1 MFPSDGRHFKSV
13 YGKDLVESL
22 LAGADQVSSELERS
36 TDERLALHQNK
47 SACLQGQIDLIRTHQ
62 AVQDQRIS
70 FAVARE
76 AEDADA
82 RANERCFFSFLLLF
96 NISCFAFAL
105 PLSLCFFLFVPGIW
119 TRSF

>member
-1 MFPSDGRHFKSV
+1 MRVFVLFPSDGRHFKSV

-36 TDERLALHQNK
+36 SDERLALHQNK

-82 RANERCFFSFLLLF
+82 RANERCFFSF
-96 NISCFAFAL
+96 AFL
-105 PLSLCFFLFVPGIW
+105 
-119 TRSF
+119 